1 MVLKPVYCSDATGN
15 IAIEIS
21 QEELRTILGQI
32 ESELYHSEV
41 YRRVLAGLQTML
53 GETAGGAQTLVKAVS
68 REAIRLAFRQFFK
81 QYRTISASLKQDV
94 TPDEA
99 AGAVSELSSK
109 VTSIA
114 TPMEIATSAT
124 SAATAEN
131 TTTENT
137 TTENTVVVVE
147 DAPLEATPV
156 ESTRATPVEEPP
168 FLLGMMGK
176 PAKKLTKAELAA
188 QKFAQEREESLRQ
201 VGQEIRAARQARSLS
216 LHQLHNLTLVPI
228 HQLQALEAGDI
239 DRLPEDVYVRGFIRR
254 IGNALGLDGNNLVA
268 AIPAPDPVKAVL
280 PSWYHPEAE
289 SSGLCLR
296 PVHLYVGYAALM
308 AGAVGG
314 LTWLSH
320 QQAPEA
326 AIDSTQVFPEQ
337 ASVTPSAR
345 QQTPK
350 TTPGLKASKIGVV
363 AGPDMAPPEAFSN

>member
-1 MVLKPVYCSDATGN
+1 MVLKPVYCSDTTGN

-41 YRRVLAGLQTML
+41 YRRVLAGLQNML

-81 QYRTISASLKQDV
+81 QYRAISASLKETTQAETIDPNP
-94 TPDEA
+94 TA
-99 AGAVSELSSK
+99 APAD
-109 VTSIA
+109 
-114 TPMEIATSAT
+114 P
-124 SAATAEN
+124 AE
-131 TTTENT
+131 T
-137 TTENTVVVVE
+137 
-147 DAPLEATPV
+147 TPV
-156 ESTRATPVEEPP
+156 ETAASTATFETIAPETSESALSEAVPSAPVRPEPAEEPP
-168 FLLGMMGK
+168 LVLGMGK
-176 PAKKLTKAELAA
+176 PVKKLTKAELAA

-201 VGQEIRAARQARSLS
+201 VGQDIRAARLARSLS
-216 LHQLHNLTLVPI
+216 LHQLHSLTLVPI
-228 HQLQALEAGDI
+228 HQLEALETGRLE
-239 DRLPEDVYVRGFIRR
+239 RLPEDVYVRGFIRR

-268 AIPAPDPVKAVL
+268 TIPAPDPVKAVL
-280 PSWYHPEAE
+280 PTWYHPKAE
-289 SSGLCLR
+289 SGGLCLR

-320 QQAPEA
+320 QNAPEA
-326 AIDSTQVFPEQ
+326 ATNTPQVFPEQ

-350 TTPGLKASKIGVV
+350 TTPGVKASKIGAV
-363 AGPDMAPPEAFSN
+363 AGPDIAPPEAFSN

>member
-81 QYRTISASLKQDV
+81 QYRAISASLKQEASQ
-94 TPDEA
+94 DEA
-99 AGAVSELSSK
+99 VEAAEELPAAVSSATLESPIE
-109 VTSIA
+109 TS
-114 TPMEIATSAT
+114 TPTTSAFT
-124 SAATAEN
+124 DEDTTNEN
-131 TTTENT
+131 M
-137 TTENTVVVVE
+137 VVVVE
-147 DAPLEATPV
+147 DAPLEATAV
-156 ESTRATPVEEPP
+156 EGVKSTPVEEQP

-176 PAKKLTKAELAA
+176 PTKKLTKAELAA

-201 VGQEIRAARQARSLS
+201 VGQDIRAARQARSLS
-216 LHQLHNLTLVPI
+216 LHQLHSLTLVPI
-228 HQLQALEAGDI
+228 HQLQALEAGRI
-239 DRLPEDVYVRGFIRR
+239 EQLPEDVYVRGFIRR

-268 AIPAPDPVKAVL
+268 GIPAPDPVKSVL

-289 SSGLCLR
+289 SGGLCLR

-320 QQAPEA
+320 QHAPEA
-326 AIDSTQVFPEQ
+326 ATDTTQVFPEQ
-337 ASVTPSAR
+337 ASITPSSR

-350 TTPGLKASKIGVV
+350 TTPGLKASKIGAV
-363 AGPDMAPPEAFSN
+363 AGPDIAPPEAFSN

>member
-1 MVLKPVYCSDATGN
+1 MVLKPVYCSDVTGN

-81 QYRTISASLKQDV
+81 QYRAISASLKQES
-94 TPDEA
+94 TPD
-99 AGAVSELSSK
+99 
-109 VTSIA
+109 A
-114 TPMEIATSAT
+114 TVDPNAT
-124 SAATAEN
+124 AATAALVE
-131 TTTENT
+131 TTSGEAAAATATFET
-137 TTENTVVVVE
+137 
-147 DAPLEATPV
+147 ATP
-156 ESTRATPVEEPP
+156 EISDSALSEPAPEAPIKPDPIEEPP
-168 FLLGMMGK
+168 LVLGMGK

-216 LHQLHNLTLVPI
+216 LHQLHSLTLVPI
-228 HQLQALEAGDI
+228 HQLEALESGRI
-239 DRLPEDVYVRGFIRR
+239 ERLPEDVYVRGFIRR

-268 AIPAPDPVKAVL
+268 AIPAPDPVKSVL
-280 PSWYHPEAE
+280 PSWYHPQAE
-289 SSGLCLR
+289 SGGLCLR

-320 QQAPEA
+320 QNAPEA
-326 AIDSTQVFPEQ
+326 ATNTTQIFPEQ
-337 ASVTPSAR
+337 ASVTPSSR

-350 TTPGLKASKIGVV
+350 TTPGVKASKIGVV
-363 AGPDMAPPEAFSN
+363 AGPDIAPPEAFSN

>member
-1 MVLKPVYCSDATGN
+1 VYCSDATGN

-21 QEELRTILGQI
+21 QEELRTILSQI

-81 QYRTISASLKQDV
+81 QYRAISASLKQDDAI
-94 TPDEA
+94 PDEA
-99 AGAVSELSSK
+99 AGAVSDLPSTVAS
-109 VTSIA
+109 TDPIA
-114 TPMEIATSAT
+114 NPMELEALATS
-124 SAATAEN
+124 
-131 TTTENT
+131 TTTDENAT
-137 TTENTVVVVE
+137 HQDTIVVVE
-147 DAPLEATPV
+147 DAPLEAAPI
-156 ESTRATPVEEPP
+156 ESIKSTPVEEPP
-168 FLLGMMGK
+168 ILLGMMGK

-201 VGQEIRAARQARSLS
+201 VGHDIRTARQARSLS

-289 SSGLCLR
+289 SGGLCLR

-320 QQAPEA
+320 QNAPEA
-326 AIDSTQVFPEQ
+326 AIDTTQVFPEQ

-350 TTPGLKASKIGVV
+350 TTPGLKASKIGAV
-363 AGPDMAPPEAFSN
+363 AGPDIAPPEAFSN

>member
-15 IAIEIS
+15 IALEIS

-81 QYRTISASLKQDV
+81 QYRAISASLKQET
-94 TPDEA
+94 TPAETVDPNP
-99 AGAVSELSSK
+99 
-109 VTSIA
+109 T
-114 TPMEIATSAT
+114 
-124 SAATAEN
+124 AATAAL
-131 TTTENT
+131 
-137 TTENTVVVVE
+137 VE
-147 DAPLEATPV
+147 TAATPATFETATS
-156 ESTRATPVEEPP
+156 ESSDSALSETAPDVLIKPDPVEEPP
-168 FLLGMMGK
+168 LVLGMGK

-216 LHQLHNLTLVPI
+216 LHQLHSLTLVPI
-228 HQLQALEAGDI
+228 HQLEALETGRI
-239 DRLPEDVYVRGFIRR
+239 ERLPEDVYVRGFVRR

-268 AIPAPDPVKAVL
+268 AIPAPDPVKSVL
-280 PSWYHPEAE
+280 PSWYHPQAE
-289 SSGLCLR
+289 SGGLCLR

-320 QQAPEA
+320 QNAPEA
-326 AIDSTQVFPEQ
+326 ATNTTQVFPEQ
-337 ASVTPSAR
+337 ASVTPSSR

-350 TTPGLKASKIGVV
+350 TTPGVKASKIGVV
-363 AGPDMAPPEAFSN
+363 AGPDIAPPEAFSN

>member
-21 QEELRTILGQI
+21 QEELRTILSQI

-81 QYRTISASLKQDV
+81 QYRAISASLKQDDAI
-94 TPDEA
+94 PDEA
-99 AGAVSELSSK
+99 AGAVSDLPSTVAS
-109 VTSIA
+109 TDPIA
-114 TPMEIATSAT
+114 NPMELEALATS
-124 SAATAEN
+124 
-131 TTTENT
+131 TTTDENAT
-137 TTENTVVVVE
+137 HQDTIVVVE
-147 DAPLEATPV
+147 DAPLEAAPI
-156 ESTRATPVEEPP
+156 ESIKSTPVEEPP
-168 FLLGMMGK
+168 ILLGMMGK

-201 VGQEIRAARQARSLS
+201 VGHDIRTARQARSLS

-289 SSGLCLR
+289 SGGLCLR

-320 QQAPEA
+320 QNAPEA
-326 AIDSTQVFPEQ
+326 AIDTTQVFPEQ

-350 TTPGLKASKIGVV
+350 TTPGLKASKIGAV
-363 AGPDMAPPEAFSN
+363 AGPDIAPPEAFSN

>member
-81 QYRTISASLKQDV
+81 QYRAISASLKQ
-94 TPDEA
+94 EA
-99 AGAVSELSSK
+99 AQADAVDAETEDAGNVSSDLNS
-109 VTSIA
+109 TA
-114 TPMEIATSAT
+114 TLT
-124 SAATAEN
+124 
-131 TTTENT
+131 
-137 TTENTVVVVE
+137 
-147 DAPLEATPV
+147 APLEATPA
-156 ESTRATPVEEPP
+156 STTEEAAVATFDTTSFETIPGEPAKSAPVEEPP
-168 FLLGMMGK
+168 LVLGMGK
-176 PAKKLTKAELAA
+176 PAKKLSKAELAA

-201 VGQEIRAARQARSLS
+201 VGQDIRAARQARSLS
-216 LHQLHNLTLVPI
+216 LHQLHSLTLVPI
-228 HQLQALEAGDI
+228 HQLEALETGRLE
-239 DRLPEDVYVRGFIRR
+239 RLPEDVYVRGFIRR

-280 PSWYHPEAE
+280 PSWYHPQAE
-289 SSGLCLR
+289 SGGLCLR

-320 QQAPEA
+320 QNAPEA
-326 AIDSTQVFPEQ
+326 ATNTPQVFPEQ
-337 ASVTPSAR
+337 ASVTPSSR

-350 TTPGLKASKIGVV
+350 TTPGVKASKIGVV
-363 AGPDMAPPEAFSN
+363 AGPDIAPPEAFSN